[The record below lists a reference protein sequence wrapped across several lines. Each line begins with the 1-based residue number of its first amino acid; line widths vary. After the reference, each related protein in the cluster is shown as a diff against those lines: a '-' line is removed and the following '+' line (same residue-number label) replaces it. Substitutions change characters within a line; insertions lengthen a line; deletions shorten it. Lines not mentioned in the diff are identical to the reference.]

1 MKRLTKIDKDA
12 KSHVEAVKDT
22 IADFAKKAK
31 ELVKPDHAISIL
43 SAGID
48 GQSYIDDNGSN
59 SKEGRV
65 TFDLTHLA
73 KKVSDITDC
82 FYFDI
87 HEK

>member
-12 KSHVEAVKDT
+12 ASHLEAVKQT
-22 IADFAKKAK
+22 IADFAKKARG
-31 ELVKPDHAISIL
+31 LVKPDHAISIL
-43 SAGID
+43 SAGND
-48 GQSYIDDNGSN
+48 GQSYIYDNGSN

-65 TFDLTHLA
+65 TFDLMHLA